1 MDLLGLITGGLTAGT
16 NALNARDAG
25 IAERRKA
32 ARDDLLARIEQERA
46 DADAS
51 TRRDYMAAQ
60 TRTMNANAERT
71 PTRRT
76 QIYEGQLVDMDSGE
90 TRPLQGMPS
99 QGTPQGGPRGTPQGA
114 PAPMARP
121 YEEREERGGVAIYEN
136 GRFKSWKI
144 RPPVERETATLPSG
158 APVSMSE
165 GERKTGALLQTA
177 QVGYDTLEDLLSR
190 NGGTPP
196 TLMQRAAA
204 SVGMGVGNVLSPQEL
219 RQMDQAGYS
228 VAEAWLRL
236 TSGGAITEAEITNV
250 KNAILPQ
257 PGDDPATMAQ
267 KARLRAT
274 YIQAIRTAAGRGAI
288 GIGETATPQGGVTTS
303 TGRTFQRVP

>member
-25 IAERRKA
+25 MAERRKA
-32 ARDDLLARIEQERA
+32 ARDDLLARIEQERQ

-51 TRRDYMAAQ
+51 VRRDYMAAQ
-60 TRTMNANAERT
+60 TRTMNSNAERT

-90 TRPLQGMPS
+90 ARPLQGMPQS
-99 QGTPQGGPRGTPQGA
+99 AVPQGTPQGGPA
-114 PAPMARP
+114 PARP
-121 YEEREERGGVAIYEN
+121 YEERQEGGGVAIYEN

-144 RPPVERETATLPSG
+144 RPPVERAPAPAPAAG
-158 APVSMSE
+158 APVTMSE

-177 QVGYDTLEDLLSR
+177 QVGYDTLEGLLAE

-196 TLMQRAAA
+196 TLMQRAAS
-204 SVGMGVGNVLSPQEL
+204 SVGLGVGNVLSPQQL

-228 VAEAWLRL
+228 LAEAWLRL
-236 TSGGAITEAEITNV
+236 TSGGAITPDEITNV

-274 YIQAIRTAAGRGAI
+274 YINAIRTAAGRGAV
-288 GIGETATPQGGVTTS
+288 GIEGPNTPTGNQVQTS
-303 TGRTFQRVP
+303 TGRTFTRPQ

>member
-25 IAERRKA
+25 MAERRKA
-32 ARDDLLARIEQERA
+32 ARDDLLARIQQERE

-51 TRRDYMAAQ
+51 TRRDYLAAQ
-60 TRTMNANAERT
+60 TRTMNSNAERT

-90 TRPLQGMPS
+90 ARPLTGMPQQGVP
-99 QGTPQGGPRGTPQGA
+99 QGTPQSA
-114 PAPMARP
+114 PAPVARP
-121 YEEREERGGVAIYEN
+121 YEERQEQGGVAIYEN

-144 RPPVERETATLPSG
+144 RPPVERPAPTPGAIPSI
-158 APVSMSE
+158 SE

-177 QVGYDTLEDLLSR
+177 QEGYSTLEGLLAQ
-190 NGGTPP
+190 NATPP
-196 TLMQRAAA
+196 SLLQRGA
-204 SVGMGVGNVLSPQEL
+204 SSIGLGVGNVLSPQQL

-228 VAEAWLRL
+228 LAEAWLRL
-236 TSGGAITEAEITNV
+236 TSGGAITPQEIENV
-250 KNAILPQ
+250 KSAILPQ
-257 PGDDPATMAQ
+257 PGDDPATLAQ
-267 KARLRAT
+267 KTRLRQT
-274 YIQAIRTAAGRGAI
+274 YISAIRTAAGRGAA
-288 GIGETATPQGGVTTS
+288 GANSATPTPNGVTTS

>member
-1 MDLLGLITGGLTAGT
+1 MDLLGLITGAATAGT

-32 ARDDLLARIEQERA
+32 ARDDLLARIAQERE

-51 TRRDYMAAQ
+51 TRRDYLAAQ

-90 TRPLQGMPS
+90 ARPLTGMPQ
-99 QGTPQGGPRGTPQGA
+99 QGVPQGTPQGA
-114 PAPMARP
+114 PAPVARP
-121 YEEREERGGVAIYEN
+121 YEERQEQGGVAIYEN

-144 RPPVERETATLPSG
+144 RPPVERAAPTPGAIPSI
-158 APVSMSE
+158 SE

-177 QVGYDTLEDLLSR
+177 QEGFTTLEGLLSQ
-190 NGGTPP
+190 NATPP
-196 TLMQRAAA
+196 SLLQRGAA
-204 SVGMGVGNVLSPQEL
+204 SVGLGVGNILSPQQL

-228 VAEAWLRL
+228 LAEAWLRL
-236 TSGGAITEAEITNV
+236 TSGGAITPGEIENV

-257 PGDDPATMAQ
+257 PGDDPQTLEQ
-267 KARLRAT
+267 KARLRQT
-274 YIQAIRTAAGRGAI
+274 YISAIRTAAGRGAQWPMS
-288 GIGETATPQGGVTTS
+288 ATPTQGAVTTS
-303 TGRTFQRVP
+303 TGRTFQRIP